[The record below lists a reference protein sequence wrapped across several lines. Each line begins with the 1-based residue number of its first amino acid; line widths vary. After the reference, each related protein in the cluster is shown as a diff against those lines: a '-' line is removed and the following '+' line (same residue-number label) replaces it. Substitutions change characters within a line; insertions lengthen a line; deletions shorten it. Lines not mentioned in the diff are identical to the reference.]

1 MLGLGLLG
9 GLGGGLA
16 GQMFGGMPNS
26 INNITGAFDGPTP
39 LLGLNAITGMLPG
52 LGGVLAGGG
61 LFGRVNDM
69 LNPPNK
75 ENPNTVL
82 NAMTPKVAGVFQ
94 GMGVN
99 PQGFAKQAVA
109 ENDED
114 DNSLLTQIALQGLL
128 NQPDPQ
134 PIAPANIQGAFM
146 RGQQMPMQSI
156 NRFYEGLL

>member
-1 MLGLGLLG
+1 MLGLLG
-9 GLGGGLA
+9 LGA
-16 GQMFGGMPNS
+16 GIVPSMM
-26 INNITGAFDGPTP
+26 AFDALQGQIPGIMP
-39 LLGLNAITGMLPG
+39 SILGNS
-52 LGGVLAGGG
+52 
-61 LFGRVNDM
+61 LFGQVNK
-69 LNPPNK
+69 LITPPNK
-75 ENPNTVL
+75 ENPNTIL
-82 NAMTPKVAGVFQ
+82 NAMTPEVAGVFQ

-146 RGQQMPMQSI
+146 RGQQMPMQSMS
-156 NRFYEGLL
+156 RFYGGLL

>member
-1 MLGLGLLG
+1 MLGLLG
-9 GLGGGLA
+9 LGA
-16 GQMFGGMPNS
+16 GIVPSMM
-26 INNITGAFDGPTP
+26 AFDALQGQIPGIMP
-39 LLGLNAITGMLPG
+39 SILGNS
-52 LGGVLAGGG
+52 
-61 LFGRVNDM
+61 LFGQVNK
-69 LNPPNK
+69 LINPPNK
-75 ENPNTVL
+75 ENPNTIL
-82 NAMTPKVAGVFQ
+82 NAMTPEVAGVFQ

-146 RGQQMPMQSI
+146 RGQQLPMQSM
-156 NRFYEGLL
+156 NRFYGGLL

>member
-1 MLGLGLLG
+1 MLGLLG
-9 GLGGGLA
+9 LGAGIVPSMMAFDALQ
-16 GQMFGGMPNS
+16 GQMPGIMPSILGNS
-26 INNITGAFDGPTP
+26 
-39 LLGLNAITGMLPG
+39 
-52 LGGVLAGGG
+52 
-61 LFGRVNDM
+61 LFGQVNK
-69 LNPPNK
+69 LINPPNK
-75 ENPNTVL
+75 ENPNTIL
-82 NAMTPKVAGVFQ
+82 NAMTPEVAGVFQ

-146 RGQQMPMQSI
+146 RGQQMPMQSM
-156 NRFYEGLL
+156 NRFYGGLL

>member
-1 MLGLGLLG
+1 MLGLLG
-9 GLGGGLA
+9 LGA
-16 GQMFGGMPNS
+16 GIVPSMM
-26 INNITGAFDGPTP
+26 AFDALQGQIPGIMP
-39 LLGLNAITGMLPG
+39 SILGNS
-52 LGGVLAGGG
+52 
-61 LFGRVNDM
+61 LFGQVNK
-69 LNPPNK
+69 LINPPNK
-75 ENPNTVL
+75 ENPNTIL
-82 NAMTPKVAGVFQ
+82 NAMTPEVAGVFQ

-146 RGQQMPMQSI
+146 RGQQMPMQSM
-156 NRFYEGLL
+156 NRFYGGLL

>member
-1 MLGLGLLG
+1 MLGLLG
-9 GLGGGLA
+9 LGA
-16 GQMFGGMPNS
+16 GIVPSMM
-26 INNITGAFDGPTP
+26 AFDALQGQIPGIMP
-39 LLGLNAITGMLPG
+39 SILGNS
-52 LGGVLAGGG
+52 
-61 LFGRVNDM
+61 LFGQVNK
-69 LNPPNK
+69 LINPPNK
-75 ENPNTVL
+75 ENPNTIL
-82 NAMTPKVAGVFQ
+82 NAMTPEVAGVFQ

-146 RGQQMPMQSI
+146 RGQQMPMQSMS
-156 NRFYEGLL
+156 RFYGGLL

>member
-69 LNPPNK
+69 LNPPNNALNMLAPSN
-75 ENPNTVL
+75 NPL
-82 NAMTPKVAGVFQ
+82 
-94 GMGVN
+94 
-99 PQGFAKQAVA
+99 
-109 ENDED
+109 
-114 DNSLLTQIALQGLL
+114 SGLL
-128 NQPDPQ
+128 Q
-134 PIAPANIQGAFM
+134 ASPA
-146 RGQQMPMQSI
+146 QSLGM
-156 NRFYEGLL
+156 NRFYGGIL